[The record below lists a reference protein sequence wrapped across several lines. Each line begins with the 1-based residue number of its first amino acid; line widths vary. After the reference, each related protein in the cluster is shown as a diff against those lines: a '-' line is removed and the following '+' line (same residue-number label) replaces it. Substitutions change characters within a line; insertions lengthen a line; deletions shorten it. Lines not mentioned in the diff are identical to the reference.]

1 MINPKGGS
9 MNDRDAVLET
19 LEDYA
24 TAYCAKD
31 VDALMRVFDDSD
43 EITLIGT
50 GSSENLRVGKEEVKD
65 VFVRN
70 FRDATAKEF
79 IYGQKHIYINEN
91 AAVVSIVLTLKLE
104 IDGDAVSVPLRW
116 TVSLIKQNADKPNG
130 RWVWVHRHAST
141 PAAGQNDDSAYPTDP
156 GGL

>member
-1 MINPKGGS
+1 MSDKESI
-9 MNDRDAVLET
+9 MQT

-24 TAYCAKD
+24 TAYCSKD

-50 GSSENLRVGKEEVKD
+50 GSSENLRIGQEEVKD

-79 IYGQKHIYINEN
+79 VYGRRNIFINGN
-91 AAVVSIVLTLKLE
+91 VAVVAIVLTLNIE
-104 IDGDAVSVPLRW
+104 IDGNAISVPLRW
-116 TVSLIKQNADKPNG
+116 TVSLIKRNTDKSNG

-141 PAAGQNDDSAYPTDP
+141 PAAGQDKNSAYPADP
-156 GGL
+156 KTP